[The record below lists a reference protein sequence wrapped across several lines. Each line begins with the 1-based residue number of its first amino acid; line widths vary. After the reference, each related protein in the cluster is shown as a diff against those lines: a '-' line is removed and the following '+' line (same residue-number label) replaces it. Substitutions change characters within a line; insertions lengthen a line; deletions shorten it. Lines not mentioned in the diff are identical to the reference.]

1 MCRAPARPVCAC
13 FVRSCCRVVVQEHD
27 LRDHVA
33 MQRQANLFFRLHTAL
48 FSPRTSHFALHTS
61 CTSPF
66 TLHSSCSTPHFITT
80 HLISALPIP
89 LWRPRLHTTNF
100 YTQQAFTQRS
110 FYTQKAFT
118 HSKLLHTESFLH
130 TASLY
135 TQQAFTQRGFLL
147 HTEIAKRKKNVFE
160 ALFERNFE
168 KKLTSAKIEKICCQI
183 TSATLMQSLQYN
195 SRLSAAKDNSM
206 TQTTKAP
213 SNQTTSTRLTQE
225 LPFIAGMQPIY
236 TEKHKVSC
244 SGFLP
249 KTQPM
254 QHSCS
259 YYNAFCSTTRTSM
272 QPLQC
277 DWHPHVAE
285 HQQPD
290 QGRTDYALK
299 RSTPHPP
306 HRRLHTEKHQV
317 SCSGFLPKTSPGQQ
331 SCSHYNAFCSN
342 TWQTRISVRTWQNK
356 T

>member
-89 LWRPRLHTTNF
+89 LWRPR
-100 YTQQAFTQRS
+100 
-110 FYTQKAFT
+110 
-118 HSKLLHTESFLH
+118 LH

-306 HRRLHTEKHQV
+306 HTGDFTRKNTRFRAPASSPRQAPGNSHAAITMRFAATRGKHA
-317 SCSGFLPKTSPGQQ
+317 SLYAHGKTRHDKNLAPP
-331 SCSHYNAFCSN
+331 
-342 TWQTRISVRTWQNK
+342 
-356 T
+356 

>member
-118 HSKLLHTESFLH
+118 HSKLLHREAFAHSKLLHSKLLHTESFLH

-160 ALFERNFE
+160 ALFDFN
-168 KKLTSAKIEKICCQI
+168 AIH
-183 TSATLMQSLQYN
+183 
-195 SRLSAAKDNSM
+195 AAP
-206 TQTTKAP
+206 A
-213 SNQTTSTRLTQE
+213 
-225 LPFIAGMQPIY
+225 A
-236 TEKHKVSC
+236 
-244 SGFLP
+244 
-249 KTQPM
+249 
-254 QHSCS
+254 
-259 YYNAFCSTTRTSM
+259 
-272 QPLQC
+272 
-277 DWHPHVAE
+277 
-285 HQQPD
+285 
-290 QGRTDYALK
+290 
-299 RSTPHPP
+299 

-342 TWQTRISVRTWQNK
+342 TWQTRISLRTWQQDMTRISHHPK
-356 T
+356 